1 MARIYILKKIDNIDE
16 MIFLVKFEKK
26 IISCFKDRFIV
37 RSYSPVNTIGGGSII
52 DVNVY
57 GKWKMNKE
65 YGSLLFDE
73 RNNDSNL
80 IKLII
85 QNNIDKV
92 YNLDEISQKLGL
104 S

>member
-1 MARIYILKKIDNIDE
+1 MWKVEDE
-16 MIFLVKFEKK
+16 
-26 IISCFKDRFIV
+26 
-37 RSYSPVNTIGGGSII
+37 
-52 DVNVY
+52 
-57 GKWKMNKE
+57 KE

-92 YNLDEISQKLGL
+92 YNLEEISQKLGL
-104 S
+104 SKSITRDYVNKNNISVYGNHENPWYITKLQKKIYIKNY